1 MKKIIFVLFSSIL
14 FSACMQT
21 SYTLAPRYEEFLGD
35 NKYELS
41 FRGNSYTS
49 EETLKGFFNKRSA
62 KLCNST
68 KGNFKILRQKT
79 EAVEYKDRTYA
90 DYGKSVDVKLRVFGV
105 IECINI

>member
-1 MKKIIFVLFSSIL
+1 MKKIIFILFLSIL
-14 FSACMQT
+14 LNACMQT
-21 SYTLAPRYEEFLGD
+21 SYTFAPRYEEFLGD

-68 KGNFKILRQKT
+68 EGNFKIIKQKT
-79 EAVEYKDRTYA
+79 EAVDYKDRTYS
-90 DYGKSVDVKLRVFGV
+90 DFGKSIDMKLRVFGV
-105 IECINI
+105 IECIKI